1 MKTLITGGFGYIGS
15 SIANN
20 LNQKNYKISICSR
33 YKKKPNEWTKKI
45 NVQNIEWQNNIKLEK
60 LCHNHDVVIHTAGMN
75 SIDCFNNPKD
85 AVKCNQLN
93 TKKLTLA
100 AIKSEVKLLIY
111 ISTAH
116 VYSSPLK
123 GIINEKTKTI
133 NKHPYAS
140 SHQLGELEILN
151 LTKDTKTKPIII
163 RLSNAYGIPIEKNI
177 NSWNLIINSFCLE
190 ATKNLSIELDSDGL
204 EKRDF
209 INLNDVN
216 SAIEL
221 ILKSQSDLPKGIYNL
236 GSGISYTIIQIAK
249 IIQNLMLDK
258 FGIKIDIRIN
268 RKNVK
273 KVELFKYDTKKIESI
288 GFSAKND
295 IKKDIL
301 EILEYCIK
309 HK

>member
-33 YKKKPNEWTKKI
+33 YKKKLNEWTKKI
-45 NVQNIEWQNNIKLEK
+45 NVQNIEWQNNINLEN
-60 LCHNHDVVIHTAGMN
+60 LCHRHDVVIHTAGMN
-75 SIDCFNNPKD
+75 SFDCFNSPKD
-85 AVKCNQLN
+85 AIKCNQLN

-116 VYSSPLK
+116 VYDSPLK

-221 ILKSQSDLPKGIYNL
+221 LLKNQSGIPKGIYNL
-236 GSGISYTIIQIAK
+236 GSGESYTIIQIAK

-268 RKNVK
+268 KKNVK
-273 KVELFKYDTKKIESI
+273 KVELFKYDIKKIESI
-288 GFSAKND
+288 GFSANND
-295 IKKDIL
+295 INKDIL
-301 EILEYCIK
+301 EILEHCINYK
-309 HK
+309 